1 MRFDAIIVGAG
12 HNGLVAANYLAR
24 AGLRVLVCERRTIV
38 GGACVTEEFS
48 AGQSFSSCAS
58 VLSCLRLQII
68 EDLQLE
74 RHGLDLYQ
82 TELALMAL
90 RADGACLR
98 IWPALHRTLA
108 EFDRLQPGDG
118 DGFIDF
124 GVTMRRFSS
133 LMAPYLL
140 AEPPSRAELRD
151 VFGRSGEPEL
161 FTQFFDWSADALME
175 RFFRGSLAKG
185 AMSYLG
191 LVGLHGGTHTPG
203 SAYLVGHHALGNF
216 SGGLGGAFL
225 ARGGMGAVTTAMSHA
240 AKAAGATIKTDSAVA
255 QILVHSGRATG
266 VVLRDGQRFLAPVIV
281 SNADPHT
288 TYLEL
293 ISRGDLPGDTALA
306 AQGIDFRGAQA
317 RLLLVTRELPLFV
330 GQSPADSASRT
341 AVTLLGPDI
350 DAYRRCADASVDGEL
365 ADDYP
370 IELLAQSATDKAM
383 AIPGTHTIGL
393 GIQQIPYRLRK
404 GSWDERREE
413 FTNTVLR
420 SLFRYAPNLK
430 EALLQTFTLTPL
442 DIERRYGLHRGNQFH
457 GTMVPSQVLADR
469 PLGNARGYRT
479 AIPGL
484 YLCGAGTHPGG
495 GVMGACGHNAANSV
509 LHDLGIVR
517 SNQSVKLPTT
527 QRGPDISHRLATNPR
542 LRKIRNWLLRRPWL
556 G

>member
-24 AGLRVLVCERRTIV
+24 AELKVLVCERRTMV

-48 AGQSFSSCAS
+48 PGQSFSSCAS
-58 VLSCLRLQII
+58 VLSCLRSRIL
-68 EDLQLE
+68 EELQLE

-82 TELALMAL
+82 TELALLAL
-90 RADGACLR
+90 RDDGACLR

-108 EFDRLQPGDG
+108 EFDRLQAGDG

-133 LMAPYLL
+133 LMSPYLL
-140 AEPPSRAELRD
+140 AEPPTRAELQD
-151 VFGRSGEPEL
+151 AFLKAGEPEL
-161 FTQFFDWSADALME
+161 FAQFFESSANALME

-191 LVGLHGGTHTPG
+191 LVGLHGGTHTLG
-203 SAYLVGHHALGNF
+203 SAYLVGHHAMGNF
-216 SGGLGGAFL
+216 AGGLGGAFL
-225 ARGGMGAVTTAMSHA
+225 ARGGMGSVTTAMSRA
-240 AKAAGATIKTDSAVA
+240 AIAAGATIKTDSEVA
-255 QILVHSGRATG
+255 QIIVDSGTAAG
-266 VVLRDGQRFLAPVIV
+266 VVLRDGQRLLAPIIL

-293 ISRGDLPGDTALA
+293 LSRDDLPVATALA
-306 AQGIDFRGAQA
+306 AEGIDFRGAQA
-317 RLLLVTRELPLFV
+317 RILLVTRELPLFV
-330 GQSPADSASRT
+330 GQSPADLASRT

-350 DAYRRCADASVDGEL
+350 DAYRRCGDASVGGEL

-370 IELLAQSATDKAM
+370 IELLAQSATDKA
-383 AIPGTHTIGL
+383 PGTHTVGL
-393 GIQQIPYRLRK
+393 GIQQVPYQLRN
-404 GSWDERREE
+404 GGWDERREE

-430 EALLQTFTLTPL
+430 DAVLQTFTLTPL
-442 DIERRYGLHRGNQFH
+442 DIERRYGLYRGNQFH

-469 PLGNARGYRT
+469 PFRNACGYRT

-495 GVMGACGHNAANSV
+495 GVMGACGYNAANAV
-509 LHDLGIVR
+509 LRDLGVDSGSQVPNSLASDR
-517 SNQSVKLPTT
+517 M
-527 QRGPDISHRLATNPR
+527 PDLVHRLATNPR
-542 LRKIRNWLLRRPWL
+542 LRRFRNWLLRRSWPR
-556 G
+556 